1 MINDILNFDTLR
13 CQISQEN
20 GNVLE
25 NLIRED
31 FLVNGIMHSI
41 GDLTFNLTERNRKN
55 EDMSSDLNML
65 IEYFK
70 ILMGLLDESI
80 VENKTTIK
88 NSMFKSLRV
97 VEALEESSVD
107 SAILEKLTSVLMKI
121 VLSRENVINWER
133 RAEEILK
140 DLYDIYPFDVYFNIF
155 ETKEKKLDAYL
166 FLMKDLDD
174 DSRQR
179 IKDKLQETIKNYF
192 EIADIVQAIPMGY
205 IEVMLGAEKREN
217 TPTDI
222 LIKTNEYLTDTPGIG
237 GMLGVGVFYEDEID
251 NKDRDIIESMLSIMT
266 MVTGSARA
274 LSKAIGELEFYA
286 GHDPLTGLYNRRM
299 FEHFLE
305 YEVLRVKRKNY
316 KFSMLMQDLD
326 DFKYI
331 NDNYGHPFGDL
342 YLKEVA
348 STLKESLR
356 DGDIV
361 ARLGGDE
368 FAVILSE
375 TDIVGGKFL
384 AEKIKNAFAHKKIET
399 PDKKIIPI
407 KASIGLVEFPTH
419 GQNRDELMLVVDAA
433 LYKAKELGKN
443 KIFVPTDS
451 EIKNSLKEQTKKFNT
466 LQQGLDNSAFIPYF
480 QPIIDVASRQIAGY
494 EVLARLQ
501 DPDGKIIQAFE
512 FIKMAERI
520 GKIFDI
526 DRQIISKAFRH
537 KKDRENHDY
546 MFINLSGKELK
557 DKAFLEFIIEE
568 VNINGINPS
577 EIVVEITEREAAG
590 DLTKIQEFIHTITSN
605 GLSLAIDDFGSGY
618 SSFYYI
624 KYIPVAFLKIDGEFV
639 KELATGD
646 VRDLAFVESIQTL
659 CSKLK
664 IRTIAEFVENQRIME
679 IIGEIGVTFG
689 QGYHLGMPS
698 IDFVTEK

>member
-1 MINDILNFDTLR
+1 MSDSGLNFDALR
-13 CQISQEN
+13 CQISREN

-31 FLVNGIMHSI
+31 FLVNGIIYSI
-41 GDLTFNLTERNRKN
+41 RDITLRLKEKCVDN
-55 EDMSSDLNML
+55 EGISSDLVKL
-65 IEYFK
+65 VEFFK
-70 ILMGLLDESI
+70 ILMGLLDKSI

-88 NSMFKSLRV
+88 NSLFKSLRV
-97 VEALEESSVD
+97 VDALEKSSVD
-107 SAILEKLTSVLMKI
+107 STILEKLTAVLMKI
-121 VLSRENVINWER
+121 VLSRENVINWEK
-133 RAEEILK
+133 RAEEIIK
-140 DLYDIYPFDVYFNIF
+140 DLYGIYQFDVYFNIF
-155 ETKEKKLDAYL
+155 ETKNKKLEAYL
-166 FLMKDLDD
+166 FLMRDIDD
-174 DSRQR
+174 DGKGR
-179 IKDKLQETIKNYF
+179 IKDKLQLEIRRYF
-192 EIADIVQAIPMGY
+192 EITDILDTIPMEY
-205 IEVMLGAEKREN
+205 VDVPLGSEKLEN
-217 TPTDI
+217 APKDI
-222 LIKTNEYLTDTPGIG
+222 LIKTHEYLTDTPGIG
-237 GMLGVGVFYEDEID
+237 GLLGIGMFHEKEID
-251 NKDRDIIESMLSIMT
+251 SKDMDIIESLLSIMT

-274 LSKAIGELEFYA
+274 LSKAISELEFYA

-305 YEVLRVKRKNY
+305 YEVLRVKRKGY

-342 YLKEVA
+342 FLKEVA
-348 STLKESLR
+348 STLNDSLR

-375 TDIVGGKFL
+375 TDIVSGKIV
-384 AEKIKNAFAHKKIET
+384 AEKIKNSFTHKKIET

-443 KIFVPTDS
+443 KIFIPTDN
-451 EIKNSLKEQTKKFNT
+451 EIKNSLKEQTQKFNI
-466 LQQGLDNSAFIPYF
+466 LQEGIDKSAFIPYF
-480 QPIIDVASRQIAGY
+480 QPILDVTSRRIAGY
-494 EVLARLQ
+494 EVLARLK
-501 DPDGKIIQAFE
+501 DSSGKIIPAFQ
-512 FIKMAERI
+512 FINMAERI
-520 GKIFDI
+520 GKIFEI
-526 DRQIISKAFRH
+526 DRQVISKAFRY
-537 KKDRENHDY
+537 KKEKDNHDY

-557 DKAFLEFIIEE
+557 DKVFLEFVIEE
-568 VNINGINPS
+568 AKANNLTPS
-577 EIVVEITEREAAG
+577 EIVIEITEREAAG
-590 DLTKIQEFIHTITSN
+590 DLSKIQEFIQTITSN
-605 GLSLAIDDFGSGY
+605 GFNLAIDDFGSGY

-624 KYIPVAFLKIDGEFV
+624 KYIPVNFLKIDGEFI

-646 VRDLAFVESIQTL
+646 VRDYAFVESIQTL

-664 IRTIAEFVENQRIME
+664 LKTIAEFIESQKIME
-679 IIGEIGVTFG
+679 IIGDIGVNYG

-698 IDFVTEK
+698 ADFVT